1 MGLFSAA
8 AGVPE
13 EELHEWSIKNP
24 SEFWDL
30 VWRHFR
36 VIGERGEGPAFASG
50 SDLFEARF
58 FSGSSLNYARNLL
71 RRSDDTPAIIS
82 YSEDGL
88 SDQVSWAELHDLVSQ
103 LQQSLRALGVTEK
116 DRVAAW

>member
-1 MGLFSAA
+1 MDNYLWAPSHEESGSSQMTLFSAA
-8 AGVPE
+8 AGIPE
-13 EELHEWSIKNP
+13 EDLHEWSVKNP

-30 VWRHFR
+30 VWRHFQ
-36 VIGERGEGPAFASG
+36 VIGERGESPAFSSG

-71 RRSDDTPAIIS
+71 RRSDDAPAIIS

-88 SDQVSWAELHDLVSQ
+88 SDQVSWAELHL
-103 LQQSLRALGVTEK
+103 SLIHI
-116 DRVAAW
+116 